1 MIDEKNDLINN
12 INGNE
17 DKKLR
22 KYLFIGGSVF
32 ILFVIVVVV
41 SKFLFSSD
49 KEDTKVILPT
59 EIKQPKVEKEKDTNL
74 FKDIPV
80 DDNTAVIDENQFK
93 KPEENTQAIEEVKK
107 PEVQEVKPVQV
118 KQEIKKDIVTQN
130 TQKNVDKQKVAH
142 NKYYIQVAAIIR
154 TSPSKSFL
162 HLIKRNGF
170 DYTIVEVNIKGN
182 NVKRVLVG
190 PYNSYNKAREALLKV
205 RKTISS
211 SAFIKRV
218 KWNMQ
223 SLW

>member
-218 KWNMQ
+218 K
-223 SLW
+223 